1 MNQRCCIKC
10 LSKEII
16 VLHVKMQPRLSV
28 DFCCA
33 ALCSTLSK
41 LGTQGGMKLSFAM
54 HLPINA
60 ARSCHPA
67 TRNR

>member
-28 DFCCA
+28 DFCLLYIIKTWHTRWNEIVVRY
-33 ALCSTLSK
+33 ALASKCS
-41 LGTQGGMKLSFAM
+41 QE
-54 HLPINA
+54 LP
-60 ARSCHPA
+60 SCHKK
-67 TRNR
+67 